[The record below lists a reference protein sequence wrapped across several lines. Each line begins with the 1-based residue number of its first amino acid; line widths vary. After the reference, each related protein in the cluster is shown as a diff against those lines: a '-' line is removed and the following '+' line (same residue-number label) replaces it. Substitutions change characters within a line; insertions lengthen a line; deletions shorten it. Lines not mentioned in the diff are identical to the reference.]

1 MKKMLTGLLVF
12 IFSVSLLHAQA
23 YEDKVKYNKQK
34 QDCIAIDYNYSSEAV
49 QNAFDARMLK
59 AGYKG
64 REEKGILNSDKGFVV
79 YKNVALSDISSDR
92 IDYIVWVDR
101 QSRRNSDI
109 STLYLILQKDG
120 QNILHTMPAT
130 DAGKAKTWL
139 NNMIPDIEAA
149 NLEIQIKDQQ
159 DVVTK
164 AEKKLSNLKDDQI
177 SLEKKLKQNKEDQD
191 HTQADIDNQKKVL
204 DNLISRRKQ
213 N

>member
-1 MKKMLTGLLVF
+1 MKKSLLGFTLTF
-12 IFSVSLLHAQA
+12 FFVSLLHAQA

-34 QDCIAIDYNYSSEAV
+34 QDCIAIEYNFSPEAV

-64 REEKGILNSDKGFVV
+64 KEEKGILNSDKGFVV
-79 YKNVALSDISSDR
+79 YKNVSLGDISNDR

-101 QSRRNSDI
+101 QSKRNSDI

-139 NNMIPDIEAA
+139 NNMVPDIEAA

-159 DVVTK
+159 DAGNK
-164 AEKKLSNLKDDQI
+164 GKKKLCNLKDDQI

-191 HTQADIDNQKKVL
+191 HTQTDIDNQKKIL